1 MIKFSVIPAVLLAV
15 LFAALVPGTAAA
27 QDAGPLYLS
36 PVALVADSAG
46 AKLFVAEY
54 AANRIA
60 VFDVATK
67 SVEREISVAKPPTG
81 LALSP
86 DGTRLY
92 VTCGGPDGE
101 VAVIEV
107 ASGNQA
113 AVIPAGHTPISP
125 VLSGDG
131 ARLYFCNRFNNEV
144 VAVDLAN
151 GQKIFGVS
159 MPREPF
165 AAALTPDGHWLCVA
179 NHLPAGPAD
188 GEYTAATVSI
198 VDAAAGTEA
207 GRITLPNG
215 CTGLRGICVSPD
227 GKYAYATHLL
237 SRYHLPTTQLERG
250 WMNTNALSVID
261 IEKKELVNTV
271 LLDSVD
277 LGAANPW
284 GVACSADGQWL
295 CVAHAGTHE
304 LSVIDR
310 PALHTKLDRVA
321 AGERVSE
328 VSQTKDDVPNDLAF
342 LVDLRRRIAL
352 KGNGP
357 RGVALIGTQAFAA
370 EYFTDSIGTVS
381 IAPAPRAR
389 AESLPL
395 GPVRELTVV
404 RKGELFFNDAALCF
418 QHWQSCASCHPDG
431 RVDGLNWDLMND
443 GLGNPKNTKNMLLS
457 HVTPPAMSLGVRDTA
472 EMAVRSGIK
481 YIQFA
486 VRPEEDAVAIDEY
499 MKAMKPEPSPY
510 LVNGQLSESAV
521 RGKEVFERA
530 ACAQCHSGPHYTDLK
545 QYDVGTATGRDAG
558 QPVDTPALIEAWR
571 TAPYLHDGRSAMMEE
586 VLTKHNP
593 GDVHGTTSPLSADEL
608 RDLAVFLLSL

>member
-1 MIKFSVIPAVLLAV
+1 MFA
-15 LFAALVPGTAAA
+15 LFAVINVALFPEAAPA
-27 QDAGPLYLS
+27 QDADPLYLS
-36 PVALVADSAG
+36 PVALVADAAG
-46 AKLFVAEY
+46 AKLFIAEQT
-54 AANRIA
+54 AHRIA
-60 VFDVATK
+60 VFDVA
-67 SVEREISVAKPPTG
+67 SRAVEREIALTKPPTG
-81 LALSP
+81 LTLSP

-101 VAVIEV
+101 VTVLEA
-107 ASGNQA
+107 ASGNPIA
-113 AVIPAGHTPISP
+113 TIPAGHTPISP
-125 VLSGDG
+125 VVSADS

-144 VAVDLAN
+144 VAVDLAT
-151 GQKIFGVS
+151 GQAVFRAS
-159 MPREPF
+159 TPREPF
-165 AAALTPDGHWLCVA
+165 AAALTPDGLWLCVA
-179 NHLPAGPAD
+179 NHLPAGAAD
-188 GEYTAATVSI
+188 GDYTAATISI
-198 VDAAAGTEA
+198 IDTTAGMEAA
-207 GRITLPNG
+207 RIALPNG
-215 CTGLRGICVSPD
+215 CTGLRGVCVSPD

-250 WMNTNALSVID
+250 WMNTNALSVVD

-310 PALHTKLDRVA
+310 PALHVKLDRVA

-357 RGVALIGTQAFAA
+357 RGLAIIGTLAYAA
-370 EYFTDSIGTVS
+370 EYYTDSIGCVD
-381 IAPAPRAR
+381 IAPAPRPR

-395 GPVRELTVV
+395 GPARELTVV
-404 RKGELFFNDAALCF
+404 RKGELYFNDAALCF

-443 GLGNPKNTKNMLLS
+443 GLGNPKNTRNMLLA
-457 HVTPPAMSLGVRDTA
+457 HMTPPAMSLGVRDTA
-472 EMAVRSGIK
+472 ETAVRAGIK
-481 YIQFA
+481 FIQFA

-499 MKAMKPEPSPY
+499 MKSMKPEPSPH

-521 RGKEVFERA
+521 RGKEVFDRA
-530 ACAQCHSGPHYTDLK
+530 ACSQCHNGPYYTDLK

-558 QPVDTPALIEAWR
+558 QPIDTPALIEGWR
-571 TAPYLHDGRSAMMEE
+571 TAPYLHDGRSATMED

-593 GDVHGTTSPLSADEL
+593 GDVHGKTSSLTADEL
-608 RDLAVFLLSL
+608 RDLAAFLLSL

>member
-1 MIKFSVIPAVLLAV
+1 MIRICTSIPALFAV
-15 LFAALVPGTAAA
+15 LVAALLSGAAAA
-27 QDAGPLYLS
+27 QDANPLYLS
-36 PVALVADSAG
+36 PVALIADSAG
-46 AKLFVAEY
+46 TKLYIAEY
-54 AANRIA
+54 TAHRIA
-60 VFDVATK
+60 VFDVASK
-67 SVEREISVAKPPTG
+67 SVEREIPLAKPPTG
-81 LALSP
+81 LTLSP

-92 VTCGGPDGE
+92 VTCGGPNGE
-101 VAVIEV
+101 VAVIEA
-107 ASGNQA
+107 ASGSQTMS
-113 AVIPAGHTPISP
+113 IPAGHTPISP
-125 VLSGDG
+125 VLSADG

-144 VAVDLAN
+144 VAVDLAS
-151 GQKIFGVS
+151 GQKVFAVP
-159 MPREPF
+159 MPREPY
-165 AAALTPDGHWLCVA
+165 AAALTSDGHWLCVA
-179 NHLPAGPAD
+179 NHLPAGAAD
-188 GEYTAATVSI
+188 GDYTAATISI
-198 VDAAAGTEA
+198 VDTAAGTEA
-207 GRITLPNG
+207 ARIALPNG

-250 WMNTNALSVID
+250 WMNTNALSVVD

-304 LSVIDR
+304 LSAIDR

-342 LVDLRRRIAL
+342 LVDLRRRIPL

-357 RGVALIGTQAFAA
+357 RGLALIGTQAYAA
-370 EYFTDSIGTVS
+370 EYFTDSVGTVS
-381 IAPAPRAR
+381 IAPAPRVR

-395 GPVRELTVV
+395 GPARELTVP

-431 RVDGLNWDLMND
+431 RVDALNWDLMND
-443 GLGNPKNTKNMLLS
+443 GLGNPKNTKNMLLA
-457 HVTPPAMSLGVRDTA
+457 HATPPAMTLGVRDTA
-472 EMAVRSGIK
+472 EMAVRAGIK

-486 VRPEEDAVAIDEY
+486 VRPEEDAIAIDEY
-499 MKAMKPEPSPY
+499 MKSMKPEPSPY
-510 LVNGQLSESAV
+510 LANGQLSESAV
-521 RGKEVFERA
+521 RGQAVFERA
-530 ACAQCHSGPHYTDLK
+530 ACAECHNGPHYTDLK
-545 QYDVGTATGRDAG
+545 QYDVGTASGRDIG
-558 QPVDTPALIEAWR
+558 QLLDTPALIEGWR
-571 TAPYLHDGRSAMMEE
+571 TAPYLHDGRSATMEE

-593 GDVHGTTSPLSADEL
+593 GDMHGKTSALSAEEL
-608 RDLAVFLLSL
+608 RDLVAFLMSL